1 MPVNLLHFRFI
12 DIFVSKMIL
21 KYIPS
26 MKKLYDTYT
35 IYEFSDESIVKEYAR
50 GLRLYDLAV
59 VFLNK
64 NLRIRQE
71 YPSLQLKE

>member
-26 MKKLYDTYT
+26 MKNYMIHIQYMNSQMKVL
-35 IYEFSDESIVKEYAR
+35 
-50 GLRLYDLAV
+50 
-59 VFLNK
+59 
-64 NLRIRQE
+64 
-71 YPSLQLKE
+71 

>member
-1 MPVNLLHFRFI
+1 
-12 DIFVSKMIL
+12 
-21 KYIPS
+21 